1 MVQQWIRT
9 RSSGSRFDAK
19 SRSIPALPRLLFSAV
34 VCPGCYN
41 SATALHLASRVCYN
55 AHNGN
60 GCSARKAGY
69 AIPAQEERL
78 TTLEQSQAKFGDSIN
93 DLNHHVTIL
102 IGIIQKQEWDIREI
116 KTSLRAIDGRLSSFD
131 SRLGF
136 LDSHLSSFERGVN
149 SRFETLETRFGTQ
162 DKKLD
167 QIMGLLTTLT
177 TKSDQQT

>member
-1 MVQQWIRT
+1 
-9 RSSGSRFDAK
+9 
-19 SRSIPALPRLLFSAV
+19 

-136 LDSHLSSFERGVN
+136 LDSHLSSFERSVN
-149 SRFETLETRFGTQ
+149 SRFETLETRFGTLETRFETLETRFETQ